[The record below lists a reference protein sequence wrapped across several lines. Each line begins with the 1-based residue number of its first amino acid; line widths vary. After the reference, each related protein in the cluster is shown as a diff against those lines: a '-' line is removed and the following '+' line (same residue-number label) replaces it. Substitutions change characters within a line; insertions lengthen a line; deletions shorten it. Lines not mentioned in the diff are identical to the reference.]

1 MMDRH
6 IRLIIML
13 LLVNTVITAIYLLLG
28 YIRKTENVQG
38 RWMKAVVMLLCPV
51 IGPAFLF
58 FSYWICRIFFRK
70 EVDLADVVFSKER
83 VKTVRKP
90 DEDVER
96 NLVSME
102 EALSVTDQK
111 NLRTYMMNVL

>member
-38 RWMKAVVMLLCPV
+38 RWMKAVVMLL
-51 IGPAFLF
+51 G
-58 FSYWICRIFFRK
+58 
-70 EVDLADVVFSKER
+70 
-83 VKTVRKP
+83 
-90 DEDVER
+90 
-96 NLVSME
+96 
-102 EALSVTDQK
+102 
-111 NLRTYMMNVL
+111 

>member
-1 MMDRH
+1 MRYLWSSDLRKRISGRGCGDRMMDRH

-58 FSYWICRIFFRK
+58 FLL
-70 EVDLADVVFSKER
+70 DL
-83 VKTVRKP
+83 P
-90 DEDVER
+90 DI
-96 NLVSME
+96 L
-102 EALSVTDQK
+102 
-111 NLRTYMMNVL
+111 

>member
-58 FSYWICRIFFRK
+58 FSYWICRIFFRNHCPGAS
-70 EVDLADVVFSKER
+70 ENGPFGDLFFC
-83 VKTVRKP
+83 
-90 DEDVER
+90 
-96 NLVSME
+96 L
-102 EALSVTDQK
+102 
-111 NLRTYMMNVL
+111 